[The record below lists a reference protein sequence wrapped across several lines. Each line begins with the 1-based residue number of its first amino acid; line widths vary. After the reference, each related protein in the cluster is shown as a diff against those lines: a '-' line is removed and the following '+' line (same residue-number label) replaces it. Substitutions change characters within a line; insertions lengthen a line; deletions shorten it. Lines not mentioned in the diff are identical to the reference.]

1 MPPIA
6 STLKAQAQYFFY
18 LIISPR
24 ALPLNS
30 SLLRQQAAR
39 LSVLLI
45 CVGLLAFTID
55 VPIALFTSTH
65 PLPKEI
71 SNILRLAEIGGHGT
85 GAAMILIAALAIKQ
99 INWRKKRD
107 RLIASQLIAGS
118 YLGALIVDLLKLTIN
133 RVRPHSALLN
143 LQTSFLDTFGQE
155 LLKSDSVSRSAL
167 MSFPSGHAAVAA
179 GLAVSLC
186 WFYPRGRSVF
196 IALAILASF
205 QRINSLSHFLSDIC
219 IGAAIGIAGAAVFA
233 PKPNHAVRGK

>member
-1 MPPIA
+1 VPPIA
-6 STLKAQAQYFFY
+6 SSLKAQVKYLNY
-18 LIISPR
+18 LIIGPR
-24 ALPLNS
+24 VPPLNLS
-30 SLLRQQAAR
+30 ILRQRAAR
-39 LSVLLI
+39 LVILLV

-55 VPIALFTSTH
+55 VPIALLTSTH

-107 RLIASQLIAGS
+107 RLIACQLIAGS

-143 LQTSFLDTFGQE
+143 LRTSFLDTFGQE
-155 LLKSDSVSRSAL
+155 LLKPDSVSRSAL

-205 QRINSLSHFLSDIC
+205 QRVNSLSHFLSDIC
-219 IGAAIGIAGAAVFA
+219 IGAAIGIAGALVFA
-233 PKPNHAVRGK
+233 PTPDHADRGQ

>member
-6 STLKAQAQYFFY
+6 SSLKAQVKYLNY
-18 LIISPR
+18 LIVGPR
-24 ALPLNS
+24 VPPLNLS
-30 SLLRQQAAR
+30 ILRQRAAR
-39 LSVLLI
+39 LGILLV

-55 VPIALFTSTH
+55 VPIALLTSTH

-85 GAAMILIAALAIKQ
+85 GAAMILIAALATKQ

-107 RLIASQLIAGS
+107 RLIACQLIAGS

-155 LLKSDSVSRSAL
+155 LLNPDSVSRSAL
-167 MSFPSGHAAVAA
+167 MSFP
-179 GLAVSLC
+179 
-186 WFYPRGRSVF
+186 
-196 IALAILASF
+196 
-205 QRINSLSHFLSDIC
+205 
-219 IGAAIGIAGAAVFA
+219 
-233 PKPNHAVRGK
+233 